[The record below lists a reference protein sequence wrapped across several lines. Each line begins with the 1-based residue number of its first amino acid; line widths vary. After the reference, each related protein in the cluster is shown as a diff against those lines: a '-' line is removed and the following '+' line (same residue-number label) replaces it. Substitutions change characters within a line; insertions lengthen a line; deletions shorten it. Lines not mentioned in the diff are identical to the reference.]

1 MGDKITIYI
10 QTVYDKY
17 IDRLRFVYKSFS
29 IYMRPLQNKEVEGRG
44 VLGIK
49 GASERG
55 GSKE

>member
-1 MGDKITIYI
+1 MEVLNSSSLADRAAALIT
-10 QTVYDKY
+10 
-17 IDRLRFVYKSFS
+17 L
-29 IYMRPLQNKEVEGRG
+29 MRPLQNKEVEGRG

>member
-1 MGDKITIYI
+1 MAN
-10 QTVYDKY
+10 
-17 IDRLRFVYKSFS
+17 
-29 IYMRPLQNKEVEGRG
+29 MRPLQNKEVEGRG